1 MPRYRMRLGLR
12 RRYRIPLQLLPFL
25 FAAVL
30 SVGLF
35 RHISRQMLPIIRI
48 TAENNAQ
55 NLISQMSATVIDD
68 CLSSENLSYDS
79 LVDTVTDASGRIVSL
94 SLRAAESNHFKRR
107 VIDQLTQRLGQITT
121 DELEIPL
128 GTLTGELLFSALG
141 PSVRVRVQ
149 SVGDISAVFH
159 NEFTSTGIN
168 QTKHTLYLELSID
181 INLLIPGEVITVQSV
196 EQICIAETIIIGD
209 VPDTYLNL
217 QKG

>member
-1 MPRYRMRLGLR
+1 MRLGLR